1 MKKNEE
7 YHASQK
13 DTRPIQRW
21 YKADGTQ
28 RLSNKKGEKG
38 VVARKEN

>member
-13 DTRPIQRW
+13 DARPIQRW

-28 RLSNKKGEKG
+28 RLVDKKDEKG
-38 VVARKEN
+38 AVARKEN